1 MPLQMIFLVALV
13 QGVTEFL
20 PVSSS
25 GHLVLVPVISDQPY
39 QGRAIDVAAHVG
51 TLGAVLVYLWRDMAR
66 MTRAMFPG
74 GDPAAR
80 RLALMT
86 VLASVP
92 VILAG
97 LIVNAINPAMLTAV
111 TVLAISN
118 IVFAGVL
125 WHADS
130 RHTASRGTGQIG
142 VGEAL
147 VIGVAQCFALIPGA
161 SRAGVTMT
169 AARYLG
175 FDRLAAARF
184 SLLLSIPA
192 VAGAGTLKGADIIA
206 EGTSTPPSRCCP
218 LSSRLLLGLTR
229 RADFVALL
237 SIGLRRRDHWLD
249 DALAC
254 APDFRIFV
262 WHAAWHRRRPSWALL
277 AFGRLLPSG

>member
-51 TLGAVLVYLWRDMAR
+51 TLGAVLVYLWRDMAS

-192 VAGAGTLKGADIIA
+192 VAGAGTLKGADIIT
-206 EGTSTPPSRCCP
+206 EGNVA
-218 LSSRLLLGLTR
+218 LGID
-229 RADFVALL
+229 AAIVALL
-237 SIGLRRRDHWLD
+237 SFVFALIAIGWMMRWL
-249 DALAC
+249 ARA
-254 APDFRIFV
+254 DFRIFV
-262 WHAAWHRRRPSWALL
+262 WYRFGLGLALL
-277 AFGRLLPSG
+277 GAVGLGAI